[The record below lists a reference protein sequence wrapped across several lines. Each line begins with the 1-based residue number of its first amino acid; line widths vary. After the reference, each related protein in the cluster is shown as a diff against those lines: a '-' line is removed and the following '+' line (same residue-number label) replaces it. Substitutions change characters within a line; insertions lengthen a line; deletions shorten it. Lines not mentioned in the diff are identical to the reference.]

1 MARSSYHFFKFSFV
15 TSYLYNILV
24 LFIFFYILKK
34 MIKRTLD
41 EYICNGDNSRPR
53 ESNYRGK
60 RGLESRNKV
69 VFYSRWWRLYRT
81 HRLCPLNPRRTLA
94 TTFPSPSWCTFYRA
108 RLGNLARS
116 SSGLDSDRLSMTWLI
131 TALPAD
137 RSLPAAFPSGPLPL
151 CRTLFTPTSQSAPF
165 AGLEYLTSRLEAH
178 KHELIHS

>member
-1 MARSSYHFFKFSFV
+1 M
-15 TSYLYNILV
+15 SYLYNILV
-24 LFIFFYILKK
+24 LFIFFISWKKWLSAHSTNIFVTAIILVQ
-34 MIKRTLD
+34 
-41 EYICNGDNSRPR
+41 ESRII
-53 ESNYRGK
+53 EVK
-60 RGLESRNKV
+60 RGLESQNKV

-81 HRLCPLNPRRTLA
+81 HRLCPLNSRRTLA